1 MIGRSAFQYNV
12 IMARHL
18 PAGPNNAHECLDLVR
33 CKRAADLQSFY
44 DDVIALG
51 QLRAKKGRSLC
62 ERPSLGRKSDHGS
75 MITR

>member
-51 QLRAKKGRSLC
+51 QLISSYSEGQALNLSRR
-62 ERPSLGRKSDHGS
+62 
-75 MITR
+75 